1 MRRILFLLLL
11 AAPLRAQT
19 VTLLHFS
26 DYHSHALPY
35 YTGVGENQ
43 GGIARAIGY
52 LKQQKRAGAIVL
64 SGGDMVNKG
73 APAWSDK
80 YQCAEWPWFNGI
92 VDAMSFG
99 NHDADYG
106 LEALE
111 NCRAQ
116 LTYPVLNADNTLVRA
131 NGKTIGI
138 FAVAGSDFPRLVK
151 EPRLH
156 FDDPIA
162 AARKQVR
169 ELREV
174 WHVDAVVMIGHEHN
188 ADDFKLAQAVP
199 GIDLIFGS
207 HSHIEHPL
215 QKIPN
220 TNTWFIAPA
229 QYLTSIARAELTFR
243 DGGVD
248 AIGALVPVDAHMK
261 EDARIAQRVKSMQ
274 RALERDPQYAEQFT
288 RIASLSQ
295 PLSLE
300 ALAARSLEAVRRAVN
315 ADVALSTVSS
325 YRQPL
330 PAGPLTDETLRAA
343 MPYDN
348 EIVVATINGAKL
360 QELLTAIEARRGS
373 DSFAYV
379 AKPDTIDASRDYRV
393 ATTDYAAGVYGL
405 TGAEKT
411 GKRVRE
417 EFRKSL

>member
-1 MRRILFLLLL
+1 MRRFLCLLLFAL
-11 AAPLRAQT
+11 PLQAQT

-35 YTGVGENQ
+35 YTGAGENQ

-52 LKQQKRAGAIVL
+52 LAQQKKNGAIVL
-64 SGGDMVNKG
+64 SGGDMINKG

-80 YQCAEWPWFNGI
+80 YQCAEWPWFNG
-92 VDAMSFG
+92 VVSAMAFG

-106 LEALE
+106 LEAYE
-111 NCRAQ
+111 GCRAKV
-116 LTYPVLNADNTLVRA
+116 TYPVLSSDNTLVRA

-138 FAVAGSDFPRLVK
+138 FAVAGRDFAKLVK
-151 EPRLH
+151 ESRLR
-156 FDDPIA
+156 FDDPVE
-162 AARKQVR
+162 AARRQVR

-188 ADDFKLAQAVP
+188 ADDYALAQAVP

-215 QKIPN
+215 TKIPN

-229 QYLTSIARAELTFR
+229 QYLTSIARVELTFGSSLDVR
-243 DGGVD
+243 GT
-248 AIGALVPVDAHMK
+248 LVPVDARMD
-261 EDARIAQRVKSMQ
+261 EDARIAQRVKAMQ
-274 RALERDPQYAEQFT
+274 RALERDPQYAENFT
-288 RIASLSQ
+288 RIATLPA
-295 PLSLE
+295 PLSVE
-300 ALAARSLEAVRRAVN
+300 ALAQRSLDVMREVAK

-330 PAGPLTDETLRAA
+330 PSGPITNEQLRAA

-348 EIVVATINGAKL
+348 EIVVATLSGAKL
-360 QELLTAIEARRGS
+360 QELLAAIEARKGT
-373 DSFAYV
+373 DSYPYIAR
-379 AKPDTIDASRDYRV
+379 PETIDASREYVV

-405 TGAEKT
+405 SGTKT

-417 EFRKSL
+417 ELLKRL